1 MKEFTYVIQDAEGL
15 HARPAGL
22 IVKLAQAMDSR
33 VTLTANEKTADCKR
47 LFAVMKLAAK
57 CGQELRVTVEAAT
70 RTPPARHCRISA
82 RRSCEEDAAMITLH
96 GIPASPGGGHRPR
109 HGCIRRCSWPPMRS
123 CPG

>member
-33 VTLTANEKTADCKR
+33 VTLTANEKTADCTR

-57 CGQELRVTVEAAT
+57 CGQELRVTVEGGD
-70 RTPPARHCRISA
+70 
-82 RRSCEEDAAMITLH
+82 EDAACQALQDFCQ
-96 GIPASPGGGHRPR
+96 AEL
-109 HGCIRRCSWPPMRS
+109 
-123 CPG
+123 

>member
-57 CGQELRVTVEAAT
+57 CGQELRVTVEGGD
-70 RTPPARHCRISA
+70 
-82 RRSCEEDAAMITLH
+82 EDAACQALQDFC
-96 GIPASPGGGHRPR
+96 PPHRGWPSAP